1 MVAAKAE
8 TTAQVTTN
16 SAALTVPTTKRGA
29 APAPMRLEVTTGK
42 AAGGAEGCDEL
53 AGNGL
58 VGGEHEA
65 APDDDKPH
73 DAEIAEDE
81 GADGTRGHIDQYH
94 GADDAADGPGNRQ
107 DDENAAVDIAMQD
120 V

>member
-1 MVAAKAE
+1 MSESPPLALQPPSPELSAKIANTIRFLAADGV
-8 TTAQVTTN
+8 Q
-16 SAALTVPTTKRGA
+16 
-29 APAPMRLEVTTGK
+29 K
-42 AAGGAEGCDEL
+42 AAGGAKGRNEL